1 MIAIVCPGQG
11 SQTPG
16 FFNPWLE
23 LPIFKSSIESMSE
36 VSGID
41 LIRHG
46 TISDADTIRDTSV
59 AQPLIVSASVASF
72 NALSDEKSAK
82 DLGVGGVAG
91 HSVGEIAAAV
101 IGGVFTAEQG
111 ISLVKARGDAMAKAA
126 ALEVTSMAAVLGG
139 DQTEVE
145 RILSNFGLEPAN
157 YNGSGQI
164 VAAGSAEGI
173 ASLQENPPAGSR
185 VIPLQVAGAF
195 HTRFMKPAVS
205 ELASFAET
213 LVVTDPE
220 INLWSNANGNQVQL
234 GADFLA
240 SLINQVSS
248 SVRWDLC
255 MQAMLDAGVTA
266 LIEVS
271 PAGTLSGLAKRAMP
285 GIEILALKAP
295 ENLDAARTLI
305 SNHQ

>member
-23 LPIFKSSIESMSE
+23 LPAFRSSIERMGE
-36 VSGID
+36 VNGIN

-46 TISDADTIRDTSV
+46 TISDADTIRDTAI

-72 NALSDEKSAK
+72 DALSNGKSAK
-82 DLGVGGVAG
+82 ELGVEGIAG

-101 IGGVFTAEQG
+101 IGGVFNAEQG
-111 ISLVKARGDAMAKAA
+111 ISFVKARGDAMAKAA

-139 DQTEVE
+139 DQVEVE
-145 RILSNFGLEPAN
+145 QALSNFGLEPAN
-157 YNGSGQI
+157 YNGSSQI

-271 PAGTLSGLAKRAMP
+271 PAGTLAGLAKRAMP

-305 SNHQ
+305 SSHQ